1 MTNNNRQLTHEQQIE
16 YTEQRQIIVRKRR
29 IMKRT
34 KTQNVIERTL
44 EIMITGSLMTTSFLG
59 VGALGC
65 WGLEIIETNTNST
78 IVGQSNWQAKK
89 NICLGAMV
97 VGFSAFLASGMLGA
111 ILSEDE

>member
-1 MTNNNRQLTHEQQIE
+1 
-16 YTEQRQIIVRKRR
+16 
-29 IMKRT
+29 
-34 KTQNVIERTL
+34 
-44 EIMITGSLMTTSFLG
+44 MITSSLIVTSFLG

-78 IVGQSNWQAKK
+78 LVGQTYWQAKK

-111 ILSEDE
+111 ILSDGE